1 MSKTPNNTPNNT
13 NTTPTNPNNNGKERN
28 NRILRSYDGSIKHR
42 KRGTA
47 TTRMERGTNMTQYRF
62 WHHTP
67 HVGGQPR
74 TLRDAMYGEAI
85 GDALGVP
92 YEFNARDTF
101 TCTGMAWR
109 PSNGHNGADDGV
121 GTWHQPVG
129 TWSDDTGMA
138 LATCDSLR
146 KLGRVDT
153 DDMHRAFIRWRDSI
167 DYNADTR
174 FDIGR
179 TTAEA
184 LEQGQGLSGERDN
197 GNGSLMR
204 IIPLAFTDA
213 SDDEIRAVSA
223 ITHAHRMS
231 CEACVTYV
239 RYARL
244 LRDGASPLE
253 ALHDERVAH
262 GLRGVASS
270 TTAGIPVDDLTI
282 IPELDRIDVASSGF
296 VIDTLVAAIWCLTD
310 TTGYS
315 DCVLEAVNLGE
326 DTDTTAAVA
335 GGLAGIVYGMDAIPD
350 EWLRL
355 LRGKDVI
362 DRCIDFREND

>member
-1 MSKTPNNTPNNT
+1 M
-13 NTTPTNPNNNGKERN
+13 
-28 NRILRSYDGSIKHR
+28 
-42 KRGTA
+42 
-47 TTRMERGTNMTQYRF
+47 TRYRF

-109 PSNGHNGADDGV
+109 PSNGHNDADDGV

-184 LEQGQGLSGERDN
+184 LEQGQGLSDERDN

>member
-1 MSKTPNNTPNNT
+1 MSQHTIWHS
-13 NTTPTNPNNNGKERN
+13 GMAA
-28 NRILRSYDGSIKHR
+28 DGS
-42 KRGTA
+42 T
-47 TTRMERGTNMTQYRF
+47 
-62 WHHTP
+62 
-67 HVGGQPR
+67 R
-74 TLRDAMYGEAI
+74 TLRDAVYGEAV

-92 YEFNARDTF
+92 FEFRARDTF
-101 TCTGMAWR
+101 TCTGMAWDR
-109 PSNGHNGADDGV
+109 ANGNIGV
-121 GTWHQPVG
+121 GGGVGAWRQPVG

-146 KLGRVDT
+146 ESGKVDIA
-153 DDMHRAFIRWRDSI
+153 DMRNKFLLWRDSR
-167 DYNADTR
+167 DYNVDTR
-174 FDIGR
+174 FDIGS

-184 LEQGQGLSGERDN
+184 LARGHGLSGERDN

-204 IIPLAFTDA
+204 IVPLAFTDA
-213 SDDEIRAVSA
+213 SDDEIRAVSG
-223 ITHAHRMS
+223 ITHAHLMS

-253 ALHDERVAH
+253 ALDDERVAH
-262 GLRGVASS
+262 GLSGVASS
-270 TTAGIPVDDLTI
+270 TTAGVQVDDLTI
-282 IPELDRIDVASSGF
+282 IPKLDRADVASGGF
-296 VIDTLVAAIWCLTD
+296 VVDTLVAAIWCLTD
-310 TTGYS
+310 TTRYS

-350 EWLRL
+350 EWLHL

-362 DRCIDFREND
+362 DRCINLREDN

>member
-1 MSKTPNNTPNNT
+1 M
-13 NTTPTNPNNNGKERN
+13 
-28 NRILRSYDGSIKHR
+28 
-42 KRGTA
+42 
-47 TTRMERGTNMTQYRF
+47 TRYRF

-109 PSNGHNGADDGV
+109 PSNGHNDADDGV

-244 LRDGASPLE
+244 LRDGASPLK